1 MSKRVFLLALVIFI
15 SDQITKSIV
24 GTYLK
29 LNQSIVVIKN
39 FFNIKYINNF
49 GASFSILKDS
59 RVFLIILSLIALIIL
74 VRYVNSFKRNIGN
87 ILGFGFLIG
96 GILGNLSDRVLF
108 GYVRDFLDFYIFG
121 YDFPVFNLADSFICI
136 GVFILIISIIKGE
149 DQNGSKSKR
158 SRKRKI
164 G

>member
-59 RVFLIILSLIALIIL
+59 RVFLIILSLTLL
-74 VRYVNSFKRNIGN
+74 K
-87 ILGFGFLIG
+87 
-96 GILGNLSDRVLF
+96 
-108 GYVRDFLDFYIFG
+108 
-121 YDFPVFNLADSFICI
+121 P
-136 GVFILIISIIKGE
+136 
-149 DQNGSKSKR
+149 
-158 SRKRKI
+158 
-164 G
+164 